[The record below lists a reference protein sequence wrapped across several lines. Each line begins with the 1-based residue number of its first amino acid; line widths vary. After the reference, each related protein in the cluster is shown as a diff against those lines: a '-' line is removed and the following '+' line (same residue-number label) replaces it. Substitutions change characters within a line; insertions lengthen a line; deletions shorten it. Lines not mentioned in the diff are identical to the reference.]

1 MILRKEIL
9 EMTIADKKMR
19 DALSHWTHVLASI
32 KRVETLPGTNWVSM
46 EQVARYYDIDVKE
59 IKKVYG
65 AHKAE
70 IEEDGTALLPRN
82 FYIGSGLNVTTIKQ
96 SGSIKYQFDDG
107 MEVIIN
113 NRGIKVFSVKA
124 MLRIGMLLPGS
135 EIAARVRKELL
146 QIFVEEN
153 CKEIA

>member
-1 MILRKEIL
+1 MTLGKEIL
-9 EMTIADKKMR
+9 EMIIADRKMR
-19 DALSHWTHVLASI
+19 DTLSHWTHILASI
-32 KRVETLPGTNWVSM
+32 KRVKTLPGTNWVSM
-46 EQVARYYDIDVKE
+46 EQVARYYNIDVKE

-70 IEEDGTALLPRN
+70 IEGDGTALLPRN
-82 FYIGSGLNVTTIKQ
+82 FYMGSSLNVMAIKQ
-96 SGSIKYQFDDG
+96 PGSIKYQFDDG

-124 MLRIGMLLPGS
+124 MLRIGTLLPGS

>member
-1 MILRKEIL
+1 MGKEIL
-9 EMTIADKKMR
+9 EMIIANKKMR
-19 DALSHWTHVLASI
+19 DTLSHWTHILASI

-46 EQVARYYDIDVKE
+46 EQMARYYDIDVKE
-59 IKKVYG
+59 IKKIYG
-65 AHKAE
+65 AHKTE

-82 FYIGSGLNVTTIKQ
+82 FYIGSGLNVIAMKQ
-96 SGSIKYQFDDG
+96 PGSIKYQFDDG

>member
-1 MILRKEIL
+1 MI
-9 EMTIADKKMR
+9 IADKKMR
-19 DALSHWTHVLASI
+19 DTLSHWTHVLASI
-32 KRVETLPGTNWVSM
+32 KKVETLPSTNWVSM
-46 EQVARYYDIDVKE
+46 EQMSRYYDIDVKE

-70 IEEDGTALLPRN
+70 IEGAGTALLPRN
-82 FYIGSGLNVTTIKQ
+82 FYMGSGLIMAIKQ
-96 SGSIKYQFDDG
+96 PGSIKYQFDDG

-124 MLRIGMLLPGS
+124 MVRIGMLLPGS